1 TTLMTHCT
9 SIRVDFDQL
18 RTNRTSIWLEFTQ
31 LRTNRTS
38 IWLEFTP
45 LKTNRISICPEFDQL
60 RTNYNNIGRRLNFTQ
75 FSLLLYSTSSF
86 FRVLAIK
93 PTPDNTA
100 KAAAEKIAYCLSSP
114 VAGNTP
120 TLLWSTSVFSRSIEL
135 PSSIVPSES
144 SSVSSDSPGCS
155 VSSSGISFPSDSLG
169 SD

>member
-1 TTLMTHCT
+1 
-9 SIRVDFDQL
+9 FDQL
-18 RTNRTSIWLEFTQ
+18 RTNRVPIWLEFTQ

-38 IWLEFTP
+38 ICLEFTQ
-45 LKTNRISICPEFDQL
+45 LKTNRTSICPEFDQL
-60 RTNYNNIGRRLNFTQ
+60 RPNRTPIWLEFDQLRTNRISIWLEFTQLRTNYYNIGRRLNFTQ

-120 TLLWSTSVFSRSIEL
+120 TLLWS
-135 PSSIVPSES
+135 
-144 SSVSSDSPGCS
+144 
-155 VSSSGISFPSDSLG
+155 
-169 SD
+169 